1 MSRRPDPSKC
11 KVGHDLTI
19 EANVIRKVGKT
30 PECRIC
36 QAAMSR
42 RYHAHAPIVTKCREC
57 GEEKKPNKARLCDR
71 CRWVRAT
78 KRAIE
83 DPRGR
88 DLVDMVDR
96 AIALECATPWEREAA
111 RKEREREDAAM
122 REALR
127 AQMRSRVTQDP
138 PE

>member
-1 MSRRPDPSKC
+1 LSRRSDPNRC

-19 EANVIRKVGKT
+19 EANVIRKAGKT

-42 RYHAHAPIVTKCREC
+42 RYHEHAPIVTECREC
-57 GEEKKPNKARLCDR
+57 GEKKKPNKARLCDR

-88 DLVDMVDR
+88 DLVDLVDR
-96 AIALECATPWEREAA
+96 AIALESATPWERAEAKKA
-111 RKEREREDAAM
+111 REIEDAAL
-122 REALR
+122 RERL
-127 AQMRSRVTQDP
+127 RSRVTQDP